1 MSQNTG
7 GDVPILDNIIQKTAL
22 VKQNMQALD
31 LQVRSIGDQIPAV
44 ADLDAGRI
52 LSDSVGDW
60 NQRFQLILNQLEEMN
75 GRVIGVRNQL
85 IQTGSDSV
93 QTANS

>member
-44 ADLDAGRI
+44 AEDTLGHHERRSGLSPLD
-52 LSDSVGDW
+52 
-60 NQRFQLILNQLEEMN
+60 
-75 GRVIGVRNQL
+75 
-85 IQTGSDSV
+85 
-93 QTANS
+93 